1 MVMPKG
7 IGIIDTMIGFPANDF
22 SQYDFI
28 RKQLKDGST
37 DLDFPVEYMF
47 KNVPKELYGNKDPIS
62 VTLHEMDRFGVEIGL
77 IGAGG
82 DVSLKALKSHSG
94 RIFLQNTQMS

>member
-47 KNVPKELYGNKDPIS
+47 KNVPKDSMGIKIPS
-62 VTLHEMDRFGVEIGL
+62 
-77 IGAGG
+77 
-82 DVSLKALKSHSG
+82 
-94 RIFLQNTQMS
+94 Q

>member
-7 IGIIDTMIGFPANDF
+7 IGIVDTMIGFPANDF
-22 SQYDFI
+22 SQYDFM

-47 KNVPKELYGNKDPIS
+47 KNVPKWKINLTHDTNVINKLNS
-62 VTLHEMDRFGVEIGL
+62 
-77 IGAGG
+77 
-82 DVSLKALKSHSG
+82 SG
-94 RIFLQNTQMS
+94 